1 MLFEFVGAF
10 DCLIPEFDRFGEAT
24 GPGPMVGLRG
34 PGTDTAARFAYGHSA
49 AGIAAYVKAPHRM
62 RFFSARAWVE
72 VFVCEVAVRVG
83 HERREY
89 VVSG

>member
-1 MLFEFVGAF
+1 
-10 DCLIPEFDRFGEAT
+10 
-24 GPGPMVGLRG
+24 MVGLRG

-83 HERREY
+83 H
-89 VVSG
+89 G